1 MKRLTII
8 TGNLAK
14 LKEIVDIIG
23 DNVPFEIIH
32 QNIDLPE
39 YQGDIDFIVSEKC
52 KAAAKIVDG
61 PVLVEDTS
69 LCIDCLN
76 GLPGPY
82 VKWFLET
89 IGSIGLY
96 RMVKDWKDKS
106 ATAICSVAFC
116 EGPQCDVQV
125 FKGTLRGKIIEPRG
139 NGFGFPCFLPDGF
152 EKTLAEMDDQ
162 ERNQISHRFKCL
174 NEFRLFLLQLG
185 G

>member
-1 MKRLTII
+1 MLYGFYENICTLPNLGISSVDVGTLMTMKRLTII

-69 LCIDCLN
+69 L
-76 GLPGPY
+76 
-82 VKWFLET
+82 W
-89 IGSIGLY
+89 
-96 RMVKDWKDKS
+96 
-106 ATAICSVAFC
+106 
-116 EGPQCDVQV
+116 
-125 FKGTLRGKIIEPRG
+125 
-139 NGFGFPCFLPDGF
+139 
-152 EKTLAEMDDQ
+152 
-162 ERNQISHRFKCL
+162 
-174 NEFRLFLLQLG
+174 
-185 G
+185 